1 MPNMCGPSRH
11 TIAGPSNQSGVS
23 REWAFSET
31 NRTGEKMGMY
41 KYIKE
46 TFETEYRERSMILR
60 KRITEWRKQGTVSR
74 IERPTNLAR
83 ARSLGYKAKE
93 GIFMARVAV
102 GRGSRKRPHPWGG
115 RKPAKNVA
123 YLSPGKSLQR
133 QAEEKAAR
141 TFSNL
146 EVVNSYWVGQDGVKK
161 YFEVIMADKRLL
173 PGVKGRAFRG
183 LTSAGKKG
191 RQ

>member
-1 MPNMCGPSRH
+1 
-11 TIAGPSNQSGVS
+11 
-23 REWAFSET
+23 
-31 NRTGEKMGMY
+31 MY
-41 KYIKE
+41 KYIQKAFQEEYKE
-46 TFETEYRERSMILR
+46 RAEILR
-60 KRITEWRKQGTVSR
+60 KRITQWRKMGTVTR

-93 GIFMARVAV
+93 GYFMARVAV

-133 QAEEKAAR
+133 AGEEKVAR
-141 TFSNL
+141 VFSNL
-146 EVVNSYWVGQDGVKK
+146 EVLNSYWVGQDGVKK
-161 YFEVIMADKRLL
+161 YFEVILVDRKFL
-173 PGVKGRAFRG
+173 PGAPKGRAFRG

-191 RQ
+191 RYRTTRA

>member
-1 MPNMCGPSRH
+1 
-11 TIAGPSNQSGVS
+11 
-23 REWAFSET
+23 
-31 NRTGEKMGMY
+31 MGMY
-41 KYIKE
+41 KYIKQA
-46 TFETEYRERSMILR
+46 FEQEYKDRSMILR
-60 KRITEWRKQGTVSR
+60 KRITEWRKLGTVTR

-93 GIFMARVAV
+93 GIVMARVAV

-141 TFSNL
+141 VFRNL
-146 EVVNSYWVGQDGVKK
+146 EIVNSYWVGQDGVKK
-161 YFEVIMADKRLL
+161 YFEVIMADRKLM

-183 LTSAGKKG
+183 LTSAAKKG
-191 RQ
+191 RQQ

>member
-1 MPNMCGPSRH
+1 MGISK
-11 TIAGPSNQSGVS
+11 
-23 REWAFSET
+23 T

-46 TFETEYRERSMILR
+46 TFEKEYRERSAIHR
-60 KRITEWRKQGTVSR
+60 KRITEWRKLGTVSR
-74 IERPTNLAR
+74 IERPTNLSR

-133 QAEEKAAR
+133 QSEEKAAR
-141 TFSNL
+141 RFPNL

-161 YFEVIMADKRLL
+161 YFEIIMADKRLL
-173 PGVKGRAFRG
+173 SGVKGRAFRG

>member
-1 MPNMCGPSRH
+1 MG
-11 TIAGPSNQSGVS
+11 
-23 REWAFSET
+23 
-31 NRTGEKMGMY
+31 RTENNKQDGENMGMY

-46 TFETEYRERSMILR
+46 TFEKEYHERSMILR
-60 KRITEWRKQGTVSR
+60 RRITEWRKQGTVAR
-74 IERPTNLAR
+74 IERPTNLSR

-93 GIFMARVAV
+93 GIYMARVAV

-141 TFSNL
+141 TFRNL
-146 EVVNSYWVGQDGVKK
+146 EIVNSYWVGQDGVKK
-161 YFEVIMADKRLL
+161 YFEVIMADRKLL
-173 PGVKGRAFRG
+173 PNVKGRAFRG

-191 RQ
+191 RHQ